1 MPPRVD
7 LLDPAVLS
15 DPYPLFHR
23 LRTEDPVHWEAD
35 LEFWALTRYADA
47 LYALREDSLL
57 SSAIHDSPR
66 PGGVGLSSARWFVF
80 LDPPRHTRLRALVHS
95 AFTPQVV
102 EGLRASIQAIADELL
117 DRAAEA
123 GRLDLIADLGF
134 PLPAIVIAELLG
146 VPAEDRAQFRA
157 WSADLAAAG
166 GLVRMAADGAERL
179 SRARAGGAALNAY
192 FRDIIRERRRAPRDD
207 LVSRLTGVQ
216 SAEGTLSEEELVDTC
231 ALLLFAGHE
240 TTTNLIG
247 NGMLALLR
255 HPDELSRLR
264 ADPSLIGS
272 AVEELL
278 RYDSP
283 VQMRVRV
290 ARETVEI
297 GGRRI
302 AKGQRVLILVGAA
315 NRDPARFPDPDRLDI
330 ARPDNRHLAFGHG
343 IHFCTGAPLA
353 RLEGAIAIRR
363 LLRRFPRLELT
374 TDQLA
379 WRETLTL
386 RALNALPVSAR

>member
-1 MPPRVD
+1 VPPRVD

-102 EGLRASIQAIADELL
+102 EGLRARIQAIVDELL

-283 VQMRVRV
+283 VQLRVRV

>member
-1 MPPRVD
+1 VPPRLD

-23 LRTEDPVHWEAD
+23 LRIEDPVHWEAD

-57 SSAIHDSPR
+57 SSAIHDSQR
-66 PGGVGLSSARWFVF
+66 SGGVGLSSARWFVF

-102 EGLRASIQAIADELL
+102 EGLRARIQAIVDELL
-117 DRAAEA
+117 DRAADA

-146 VPAEDRAQFRA
+146 VPPEDRAQFKA

-192 FRDIIRERRRAPRDD
+192 FREIIRERRRAPRDD

-302 AKGQRVLILVGAA
+302 AKGQRVLVLVGAA

-363 LLRRFPRLELT
+363 LLRRFPRLELA

-386 RALNALPVSAR
+386 RGLSALPVSAR

>member
-1 MPPRVD
+1 VPPRVD

-102 EGLRASIQAIADELL
+102 EGLRARIQAIVDELL

-386 RALNALPVSAR
+386 RALNALPVSAH

>member
-47 LYALREDSLL
+47 VYALREDSLL

-102 EGLRASIQAIADELL
+102 EGLRARIQAIVDELL

-264 ADPSLIGS
+264 ADPSLIGP

>member
-102 EGLRASIQAIADELL
+102 EGLRARIQAIVDELL

-192 FRDIIRERRRAPRDD
+192 FRDIIRERRCAPRDD

-264 ADPSLIGS
+264 ADPSLICS

>member
-102 EGLRASIQAIADELL
+102 EGLRARIQAIVDELL

-386 RALNALPVSAR
+386 RALNALPVSAH

>member
-1 MPPRVD
+1 
-7 LLDPAVLS
+7 
-15 DPYPLFHR
+15 
-23 LRTEDPVHWEAD
+23 
-35 LEFWALTRYADA
+35 
-47 LYALREDSLL
+47 
-57 SSAIHDSPR
+57 
-66 PGGVGLSSARWFVF
+66 
-80 LDPPRHTRLRALVHS
+80 
-95 AFTPQVV
+95 
-102 EGLRASIQAIADELL
+102 
-117 DRAAEA
+117 
-123 GRLDLIADLGF
+123 
-134 PLPAIVIAELLG
+134 
-146 VPAEDRAQFRA
+146 
-157 WSADLAAAG
+157 
-166 GLVRMAADGAERL
+166 MAADGAERL

>member
-1 MPPRVD
+1 VPPRVD

-102 EGLRASIQAIADELL
+102 EGLRARIQAIVDELL

-179 SRARAGGAALNAY
+179 SRARAGGAALNAS

>member
-1 MPPRVD
+1 VPPRVD
-7 LLDPAVLS
+7 LLDPAGLS

-102 EGLRASIQAIADELL
+102 EGLRARIQAIVDELL

>member
-1 MPPRVD
+1 VPPRVD

-102 EGLRASIQAIADELL
+102 EGLRARIQAIVDELL

-192 FRDIIRERRRAPRDD
+192 FRDIIGERRRAPRDD

>member
-1 MPPRVD
+1 VPPRVD

-47 LYALREDSLL
+47 VYALREDSLL

-102 EGLRASIQAIADELL
+102 EGLRARIQAIVDELL

-264 ADPSLIGS
+264 AAPSLIGP

>member
-102 EGLRASIQAIADELL
+102 EGLRARIQAIVDELL

-283 VQMRVRV
+283 VQIRVRV
-290 ARETVEI
+290 ARETIEI

>member
-102 EGLRASIQAIADELL
+102 EGLRARIQAIVDELL

-264 ADPSLIGS
+264 ADPSLIGP

-283 VQMRVRV
+283 VQLRVRV

>member
-1 MPPRVD
+1 VPPRVD

-102 EGLRASIQAIADELL
+102 EGLRARIQAIVDELL

-264 ADPSLIGS
+264 ADPSLIGP

>member
-1 MPPRVD
+1 VPPRVD

-102 EGLRASIQAIADELL
+102 EGLRARIQAIVDELL

-264 ADPSLIGS
+264 AAPSLIGP

>member
-47 LYALREDSLL
+47 VYALREDSLL

-102 EGLRASIQAIADELL
+102 EGLRARIQAIVDELL

-343 IHFCTGAPLA
+343 IHFCTGAALA

>member
-102 EGLRASIQAIADELL
+102 EGLRARIQAIVDELL

-192 FRDIIRERRRAPRDD
+192 FRDIIGERRRAPRDD

-264 ADPSLIGS
+264 AAPSLIGP

>member
-102 EGLRASIQAIADELL
+102 EGLRARIQAIVDELL

-192 FRDIIRERRRAPRDD
+192 FRDIIGERRRAPRDD

>member
-1 MPPRVD
+1 VPPRVD

-102 EGLRASIQAIADELL
+102 EGLRARIQAIVDELL

-192 FRDIIRERRRAPRDD
+192 FRDIIRERRCAPRDD

-264 ADPSLIGS
+264 ADPSLIGP

>member
-47 LYALREDSLL
+47 VYALREDSLL

-102 EGLRASIQAIADELL
+102 EGLRARIQAIVDELL

-386 RALNALPVSAR
+386 RALNALPVSAH

>member
-102 EGLRASIQAIADELL
+102 EGLRARIQAIVDELL

-192 FRDIIRERRRAPRDD
+192 FRDIIRERRCAPRDD

-264 ADPSLIGS
+264 ADPSLIGP

>member
-1 MPPRVD
+1 VPPRVD

-102 EGLRASIQAIADELL
+102 EGLRARIQAIVDELL

-283 VQMRVRV
+283 VQIRVRV
-290 ARETVEI
+290 ARETIEI

>member
-1 MPPRVD
+1 VPPRVD

-47 LYALREDSLL
+47 VYALREDSLL

-102 EGLRASIQAIADELL
+102 EGLRARIQAIVDELL

-231 ALLLFAGHE
+231 SLLLFAGHE

-386 RALNALPVSAR
+386 RALNALPVSAH

>member
-102 EGLRASIQAIADELL
+102 EGLRARIQAIVDELL

-264 ADPSLIGS
+264 ADPSLIGP

-386 RALNALPVSAR
+386 RALNALPVSAH

>member
-1 MPPRVD
+1 MVAPMVGPQTTPSRNVSLPGERVN
-7 LLDPAVLS
+7 S
-15 DPYPLFHR
+15 
-23 LRTEDPVHWEAD
+23 
-35 LEFWALTRYADA
+35 TRK
-47 LYALREDSLL
+47 REK
-57 SSAIHDSPR
+57 A
-66 PGGVGLSSARWFVF
+66 
-80 LDPPRHTRLRALVHS
+80 
-95 AFTPQVV
+95 TPWV
-102 EGLRASIQAIADELL
+102 
-117 DRAAEA
+117 AEA
-123 GRLDLIADLGF
+123 
-134 PLPAIVIAELLG
+134 
-146 VPAEDRAQFRA
+146 
-157 WSADLAAAG
+157 
-166 GLVRMAADGAERL
+166 RM
-179 SRARAGGAALNAY
+179 
-192 FRDIIRERRRAPRDD
+192 P
-207 LVSRLTGVQ
+207 
-216 SAEGTLSEEELVDTC
+216 
-231 ALLLFAGHE
+231 
-240 TTTNLIG
+240 
-247 NGMLALLR
+247 
-255 HPDELSRLR
+255 
-264 ADPSLIGS
+264 PSLIGS

-283 VQMRVRV
+283 VQLRVRV

>member
-102 EGLRASIQAIADELL
+102 EGLRARIQAIVDELL

-264 ADPSLIGS
+264 ADPSLIGP

>member
-1 MPPRVD
+1 VPPRVD

-47 LYALREDSLL
+47 VYALREDSLL

-102 EGLRASIQAIADELL
+102 EGLRARIQAIVDELL

-192 FRDIIRERRRAPRDD
+192 FRDIIGERRRAPRDD

-264 ADPSLIGS
+264 ADPSLIGP

>member
-1 MPPRVD
+1 VPPRVD

-47 LYALREDSLL
+47 VYALREDSLL

-102 EGLRASIQAIADELL
+102 EGLRARIQAIVDELL

>member
-102 EGLRASIQAIADELL
+102 EGLRARIQAIVDELL

-283 VQMRVRV
+283 VQIRVRV
-290 ARETVEI
+290 ARETIEI

-302 AKGQRVLILVGAA
+302 AKGQRVLVLVGAA

>member
-102 EGLRASIQAIADELL
+102 EGLRARIQAIVDELL

-192 FRDIIRERRRAPRDD
+192 FRDIIRERRSAPRDD

>member
-47 LYALREDSLL
+47 VYALREDSLL

-102 EGLRASIQAIADELL
+102 EGLRARIQAIVDELL

>member
-1 MPPRVD
+1 VPPRVD

>member
-1 MPPRVD
+1 VPPRVD

-102 EGLRASIQAIADELL
+102 EGLRARIQAIVDELL

>member
-47 LYALREDSLL
+47 VYALREDSLL

-102 EGLRASIQAIADELL
+102 EGLRARIQAIVDELL

-231 ALLLFAGHE
+231 SLLLFAGHE

-386 RALNALPVSAR
+386 RALNALPVSAH